1 MQITEALAL
10 SREDA
15 AVTARYLKELS
26 DRFPSPGIAVQSL
39 FGRLCLASAGADVR
53 LDTLEAEATVL
64 CDGLLH
70 HHEPEQ
76 LDLDVLLMIES
87 HRMLKEAG
95 MEPASVRELVTRIAS
110 ELLAQP
116 VEAQRLGRIRHM
128 ASVLSSLGL
137 PARIAKPA
145 PEMARLL
152 RSPENWFGISV
163 GQLADLAN
171 HLIADGRPLDDH
183 STRILSLLA
192 LAELRNYRVD
202 LGCTLLRAAF
212 QLGEPCLESTEAFHF
227 IALQR
232 RRDGRYG
239 FPNQFVEAAV
249 IGIDQH
255 RTLYLPLTVNAVWLF
270 RARAERFQPQAIAV
284 GA

>member
-1 MQITEALAL
+1 MQITEALAF
-10 SREDA
+10 SKEDA

-39 FGRLCLASAGADVR
+39 FGRLCLASAGADIRV
-53 LDTLEAEATVL
+53 DTLATEATIL

-76 LDLDVLLMIES
+76 LDLDVLLMVES

-95 MEPASVRELVTRIAS
+95 MDLGSVRELVTRIAS

-128 ASVLSSLGL
+128 ASILSSLGF

-152 RSPENWFGISV
+152 RSP
-163 GQLADLAN
+163 
-171 HLIADGRPLDDH
+171 
-183 STRILSLLA
+183 
-192 LAELRNYRVD
+192 
-202 LGCTLLRAAF
+202 
-212 QLGEPCLESTEAFHF
+212 
-227 IALQR
+227 
-232 RRDGRYG
+232 
-239 FPNQFVEAAV
+239 
-249 IGIDQH
+249 
-255 RTLYLPLTVNAVWLF
+255 
-270 RARAERFQPQAIAV
+270 
-284 GA
+284 